1 MRAKR
6 YDASTSKQTEV
17 ELVFSTDALTVTSD
31 DGVKSYALDSVG
43 FSDRLGN
50 MPRSIYLPD
59 GHVCETDDNGTID
72 IHLKKLNRK
81 KGARFLHYVES
92 RLRYAF
98 FALITT
104 GVFTYAFVI
113 FGLPAIATYVADNI
127 PGPVVYRLGGGT
139 LATLDNML
147 LQPSALSQTR
157 RQELQTY
164 FTSYARTMGEWPKI
178 NVVFRSGPLGPNA
191 LALPDGTIIFTDALV
206 NLAEHDEE
214 VWRLV
219 ADVEQ
224 AAEEGVADTAGRVVA
239 VDQPAKLVEQVEAGL
254 GARGQPASGPELV
267 AALDADPRSTV
278 FESVLAQRGAVAQP
292 QAAVEIELVG
302 LLLGGLADL
311 RLLLGQGVFVR
322 RLLALGGRCGGG
334 SLGLEQGIDCRPG
347 RIERALGHD
356 RGRDQREDRAKLEQ
370 SRPEQHSIA

>member
-17 ELVFSTDALTVTSD
+17 ELVFSTDALTVTAD
-31 DGVKSYALDSVG
+31 DGVKSYALGSVG

-59 GHVCETDDNGTID
+59 GNVCETGDNDTID
-72 IHLKKLNRK
+72 ALLKKLNRK

-127 PGPVVYRLGGGT
+127 PGPVVYRLGSGT

-157 RQELQTY
+157 RQELRTY

-191 LALPDGTIIFTDALV
+191 LALPDGTIVFTDALV

-214 VWRLV
+214 LLGIFFHELGHVQRRHALRTVLQDSAFYLV
-219 ADVEQ
+219 VSAITGDAT
-224 AAEEGVADTAGRVVA
+224 AAG
-239 VDQPAKLVEQVEAGL
+239 
-254 GARGQPASGPELV
+254 
-267 AALDADPRSTV
+267 
-278 FESVLAQRGAVAQP
+278 SVLATLPTLLVENNYSQRM
-292 QAAVEIELVG
+292 EIE
-302 LLLGGLADL
+302 ADDYAFEKMQAHHIPHKHFANIMQ
-311 RLLLGQGVFVR
+311 RLLD
-322 RLLALGGRCGGG
+322 
-334 SLGLEQGIDCRPG
+334 ETPIN
-347 RIERALGHD
+347 
-356 RGRDQREDRAKLEQ
+356 EDSTTLRYISSHPSTQ
-370 SRPEQHSIA
+370 SRIDKFNHADNVIPLR